1 MWFYHKTYLFFWKS
15 FGRNRGYFLLFLLY
29 WFVIHKFSKKSLL
42 STFKLSKSASEIIF
56 QKCVGFVSNLAIKW
70 NEVVFFVKFFF
81 FFHLLKTN
89 FTQTLNFLS
98 VPMLIITTLLLVYS
112 LSVSRWSIIKMLP
125 WLLLWPLHTDP
136 HFNFYC
142 NDSKNLNNYFRLCL
156 FVLPFVRQNVTLHYF
171 IASICLDSS
180 PSQCHS

>member
-1 MWFYHKTYLFFWKS
+1 MWFYHKTYLLFWKS

-81 FFHLLKTN
+81 FSFIKNEFYPN
-89 FTQTLNFLS
+89 FKLFKCAHVNNHHTSAGLF
-98 VPMLIITTLLLVYS
+98 
-112 LSVSRWSIIKMLP
+112 SVSQQVINNQNASVAPALAASHWSTFQF
-125 WLLLWPLHTDP
+125 LL
-136 HFNFYC
+136 
-142 NDSKNLNNYFRLCL
+142 
-156 FVLPFVRQNVTLHYF
+156 
-171 IASICLDSS
+171 
-180 PSQCHS
+180 